1 MSSKS
6 NLDLA
11 RKYEWNSYISRNSG
25 NESEAIRYE
34 SMSKMALMDAAN
46 DKIREDKYKNDKYKV
61 DTVTFNGYGS
71 NNISLKEH
79 PVYSII
85 GVIIAIVLI
94 GGAYLLGMVI

>member
-11 RKYEWNSYISRNSG
+11 RKYEWNSYVSRNSG

-34 SMSKMALMDAAN
+34 SMSKMALMDAVN

-61 DTVTFNGYGS
+61 DTVTFSG

-79 PVYSII
+79 PAYSII
-85 GVIIAIVLI
+85 GIIIAIVLI
-94 GGAYLLGMVI
+94 GGAYFLGMVI